1 MIGIILNGNQLQKEK
16 KHLKKLESFQKILP
30 GIYLASDPDRE
41 GEAIAWHILDHLQD
55 KKLVE
60 GRQIYRISFNEITPS
75 AIKNAIENPRDIDQF
90 LVEAYLARRVLDHLI
105 GFKVSPL
112 LWRHVPRAKS
122 AGRVQSPTLRMIC
135 AREDEIDAFCPE
147 EFWPIKVDFKTED
160 CTFSSDL
167 IKKNGEDLKKVPI
180 KTEDEAK
187 NLKNEIENLQI
198 FLLKK

>member
-1 MIGIILNGNQLQKEK
+1 MEKAFPSDSWKVHACLGHVRDLKDDESAVDPSDWNNLKWESTSKGKKTLKEIRELTK
-16 KHLKKLESFQKILP
+16 DSSR
-30 GIYLASDPDRE
+30 IYLASDPDRE

-60 GRQIYRISFNEITPS
+60 GIQINRISFNEITSS

-135 AREDEIDAFCPE
+135 SREDEIDA
-147 EFWPIKVDFKTED
+147 
-160 CTFSSDL
+160 
-167 IKKNGEDLKKVPI
+167 
-180 KTEDEAK
+180 
-187 NLKNEIENLQI
+187 
-198 FLLKK
+198 